1 MDERAEELFEA
12 ESHLAP
18 STPHELKLSG
28 PRVIPA
34 APLELPLQPHGVIE
48 RPHEHHHRRRLSRR
62 ARMALSLLM
71 VAGVIGIVSMAWIH
85 RPPGRDA
92 QAAQAAAGFVPPPL
106 PPASAATTTAAPPDT
121 RPAPPPTPLPV
132 VTTPTTKVAT
142 ATKKAA
148 TPKKDA
154 KLAPPQRTP
163 AGRSAAV
170 KPPVRS
176 TPPPGRSVS
185 PRPAT
190 VSTPGTA
197 PTQPPAVSSPATA
210 TAAPPA
216 TTPPP
221 VAPRSEPPA
230 TATPPASTPASPAP
244 VEQPL
249 VKETKETKDNVSAAD
264 RRGVE
269 TIVGR
274 YRDAFTNLD
283 ASAVRAVW
291 PSANEKQLA
300 RAFGQLQD
308 QRLEF
313 HACDFD
319 IKDAVAAATCTGVA
333 VYVPKVGN
341 KNPRFDDRRW
351 VFTLKRA
358 QGGWVIQD
366 VVIR

>member
-1 MDERAEELFEA
+1 
-12 ESHLAP
+12 
-18 STPHELKLSG
+18 
-28 PRVIPA
+28 
-34 APLELPLQPHGVIE
+34 
-48 RPHEHHHRRRLSRR
+48 
-62 ARMALSLLM
+62 
-71 VAGVIGIVSMAWIH
+71 VAKSS
-85 RPPGRDA
+85 
-92 QAAQAAAGFVPPPL
+92 PPP
-106 PPASAATTTAAPPDT
+106 
-121 RPAPPPTPLPV
+121 
-132 VTTPTTKVAT
+132 
-142 ATKKAA
+142 
-148 TPKKDA
+148 
-154 KLAPPQRTP
+154 RTP
-163 AGRSAAV
+163 ASRGAEV

-176 TPPPGRSVS
+176 IPPPPVRSAS
-185 PRPAT
+185 PPPAT
-190 VSTPGTA
+190 VSTAG
-197 PTQPPAVSSPATA
+197 
-210 TAAPPA
+210 AAPAQPSA
-216 TTPPP
+216 ASPPP

-230 TATPPASTPASPAP
+230 TAAPPASTPASPAI

-249 VKETKETKDNVSAAD
+249 VKETKEGAATD

-269 TIVGR
+269 TVVGR

-358 QGGWVIQD
+358 QGGWVIQE